1 MIRFARQPRPAFT
14 LIELLVVIAIVA
26 ILIGITLPALEKAR
40 ESSRRTACLNNLRSL
55 GQATTMYMDQASQ
68 GAFPLVEPIQADGIV
83 NPNNDVRLLDILGD
97 YIDAP
102 IPRRDPSYADQ
113 ETAPFL
119 VEAPFLCP
127 GDDGR
132 HTDSYAEQYGT
143 SYYYVPG
150 AVFQAIKTIYNMDV
164 NPRVVARVWELW
176 REKGKELPFLVG
188 ASILDDDPQAAFH
201 PRTGGLGVNALYIS
215 DSRAD
220 WAEINIAADPELMVE
235 LFTDVGRLSGL
246 PGTP

>member
-1 MIRFARQPRPAFT
+1 MTQAARQPRPAFT
-14 LIELLVVIAIVA
+14 LIELLVVIAIIG
-26 ILIGITLPALEKAR
+26 ILIGITLPALSKAR
-40 ESSRRTACLNNLRSL
+40 DSSKRTGCLNNLRSL
-55 GQATTMYMDQASQ
+55 GQASTMYMDQASQ
-68 GAFPLVEPIQADGIV
+68 GAFPLVEPIQDDGIV
-83 NPNNDVRLLDILGD
+83 NPNNDVNLLDILGD
-97 YIDAP
+97 FIDAP
-102 IPRRDPSYADQ
+102 IPRRDPSYPDP

-119 VEAPFLCP
+119 VEAPFICP

-132 HTDSYAEQYGT
+132 HTDSYAELYGT

-164 NPRVVARVWELW
+164 NPRVVARVWDLW
-176 REKGKELPFLVG
+176 KEKGKELPFLVG
-188 ASILDDDPQAAFH
+188 ACMLDDDPQAAFH
-201 PRTGGLGVNALYIS
+201 PRSGGPGANALFIS

-246 PGTP
+246 PGAP